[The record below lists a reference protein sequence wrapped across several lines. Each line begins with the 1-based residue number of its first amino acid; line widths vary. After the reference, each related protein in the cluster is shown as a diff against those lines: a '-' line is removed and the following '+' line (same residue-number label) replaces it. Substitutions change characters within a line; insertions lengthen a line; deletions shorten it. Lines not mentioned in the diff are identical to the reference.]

1 MFQCKVCFKEC
12 SYSKL
17 STIGDQTVCSL
28 SCVGLL
34 KPNIKDSCNYCRR
47 PVWRDNYYKI
57 KNNFYCSEIC
67 RDLIIKQLNIPY
79 NSKLIQYYQDDIFS
93 NNEEKYVLKNS
104 KQLREEVLKFYK
116 DFKFDI
122 SYDENQNNKKYTIDT
137 NNFRRVKT
145 IKEEKR
151 ENNNLHIDIENSYE
165 NQNPKEFNAN
175 RQTSNNNGISSFTKV
190 LTPFNFHK
198 QERNKINNFSKNI
211 NKEKKTFNKINNHNS
226 INSRDIGKKY
236 KKEIQFLSRKNLSKN
251 ISNYN
256 SINSDHNKNY
266 SFINTRNNQKE
277 KVNYNSV
284 SRNNNNSVKKYSS
297 FINLNNNKINQ
308 EKSKE
313 RKKECIYC
321 GRKLGNAK
329 ILDRDNNAFCSD
341 YCKDEFIK
349 YNNK

>member
-1 MFQCKVCFKEC
+1 M
-12 SYSKL
+12 
-17 STIGDQTVCSL
+17 
-28 SCVGLL
+28 
-34 KPNIKDSCNYCRR
+34 
-47 PVWRDNYYKI
+47 
-57 KNNFYCSEIC
+57 
-67 RDLIIKQLNIPY
+67 
-79 NSKLIQYYQDDIFS
+79 
-93 NNEEKYVLKNS
+93 
-104 KQLREEVLKFYK
+104 REEVLKFYK

-211 NKEKKTFNKINNHNS
+211 NKEKKTFNKINNYNS